1 MGNRTARAVSL
12 CLGAQAAALLLI
24 VALVPDTLG
33 GEDVMPMRGG
43 PDIVLRDGLTAFLPF
58 AIAGP
63 LAAMYV
69 AVGLAPTHRT
79 TRRRT
84 LWTAAAA
91 AGVTSAALA
100 GLALGPRPGPITRST
115 FIAFGWTTAG
125 TVALIVVTAELFLAG
140 ILRPPKDG

>member
-1 MGNRTARAVSL
+1 MGNRAARAVAL
-12 CLGAQAAALLLI
+12 CLGAQAVALLLI
-24 VALVPDTLG
+24 VALAPDTLG
-33 GEDVMPMRGG
+33 GDVMPMRDG
-43 PDIVLRDGLTAFLPF
+43 PDIVLRDGLASLLPF
-58 AIAGP
+58 AIVGP

-79 TRRRT
+79 ARRRT

-91 AGVTSAALA
+91 AGVTSAVLA

-125 TVALIVVTAELFLAG
+125 TVAVIVVTAELFLAG